1 MVMALIVSLILFGII
16 IPLTIFL
23 DMAGKNELKFGIES
37 KVSCD
42 RTSTYAFKKDITN
55 ALNEMKEVCI
65 IAIENSKNDVK
76 CRL

>member
-1 MVMALIVSLILFGII
+1 
-16 IPLTIFL
+16 
-23 DMAGKNELKFGIES
+23 MAGKNELKFGIES